1 MAGTRERVLFEGR
14 SERRFSSQLSDK
26 RSSAFSAQYVAYSYF
41 MLFQGEEQVSR
52 QRERLSGIPT
62 AVEYQKC
69 YKWQF
74 FLKAHLG

>member
-1 MAGTRERVLFEGR
+1 MFEGR

-26 RSSAFSAQYVAYSYF
+26 RISAFSTQYVAYSYF
-41 MLFQGEEQVSR
+41 MLFQGEGQVR

-69 YKWQF
+69 YNWQF
-74 FLKAHLG
+74 FKGSSGLEILKL